1 MWKGQRNGFSPR
13 ATRKNPAL
21 ANTLILALQDSG
33 WTSNLQNSTVINLH
47 GSSAEFVVI

>member
-1 MWKGQRNGFSPR
+1 MWKGQRTGFSPR
-13 ATRKNPAL
+13 ATRKSR